1 MPNINVTVEETTYR
15 NARVWAAMHNT
26 NVSQMVRQFLDM
38 VAEGEVAALAEGA
51 NSANE
56 RMKSITYNFKQHY
69 KTPLTPLPFRPKL
82 H

>member
-15 NARVWAAMHNT
+15 NARVWAATNNT

-38 VAEGEVAALAEGA
+38 VAEGEVADLAEGA

-69 KTPLTPLPFRPKL
+69 KTPLTPLPFRLKL